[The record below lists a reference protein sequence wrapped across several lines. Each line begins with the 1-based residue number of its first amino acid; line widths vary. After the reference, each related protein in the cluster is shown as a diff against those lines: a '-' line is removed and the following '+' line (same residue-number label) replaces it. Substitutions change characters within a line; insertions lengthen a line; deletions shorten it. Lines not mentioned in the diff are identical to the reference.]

1 MKHPLSEKNQ
11 PTHNN
16 LVSKGSEPDLI
27 PCTKFECMLLKK
39 ILCILPLFF
48 LLVLT
53 TTAQK
58 MNQYYKQWKKV
69 DSLMNQSGLTESALK
84 EVNKIYELAKKEKNE
99 PQQVKALTYRL
110 ALKGAKLEEEE
121 STSTGL
127 ADLEK
132 EIAATTGNTRAILQ
146 SLAASAYNQTYNN
159 LRWRIRSRSATV
171 NFVKTDVN
179 TWSADDFHKK
189 ISELYLASL
198 SSEKQL
204 QQTKLES
211 YDALIRKG
219 NVRYL
224 RPTLFDLLAHRAL
237 DYFKSDDRNITR
249 PAYLFEINQPEALAD
264 VNSFVNAKFQ
274 TKDEQSNQFKAL
286 QIFQRL
292 LQFHL
297 NDAKPDA
304 LVDADI
310 DRIEFVHS
318 YGTMPNKD
326 ELYLQ
331 SLDKIISKY
340 GNQPFSAQAFYL
352 KAVYYNSLANRY
364 NGLTDTAHR
373 FENVKA
379 VSVINQVLENKTASE
394 GRANSY
400 NLLQQIKRP
409 ALRMQAEIVNLPAQ
423 NFRALVTFRNITNL
437 QARIIKVDEKKSEDL
452 EGNQWDEKYWKK
464 LVSMPAFKTFVQK
477 LPDTKDY
484 QEHTTEIPVA
494 GLPVGRYI
502 LLVSPDDFTL
512 GKPIAAQHFYVSNL
526 AYISSEHNHHVLNRQ
541 SGEPVARAAVQI
553 WNRYYDYKAGKYQER
568 KGEQFV
574 TDQYGAFTVAK
585 SKTRDDNQYRIELT
599 TAEDHLAIQEYQYNG
614 NYNPYDNKTK
624 EYQSTFLFTDRA
636 IYRPGQIIYVKGIM
650 VNRTTEGNRS
660 NIITNRATVLNLV
673 DANGQKV
680 SSVPVTSNAYGSYNA
695 RFTLPTGLLN
705 GNFRIVDTLT
715 NSDVN
720 FSVEEYKR
728 PKFEV
733 SIAQPTGTY
742 RLNETI
748 TVEGLAK
755 AYAGN
760 NIDGAAVN
768 YRVVRRTVYPF
779 YYDYYMPKIW
789 PPASRDEVEITNGTA
804 TTDVNGKFKVSFTAQ
819 PDNSVDK
826 KSMPQFVYE
835 VSADVTDIN
844 GETRSGNTSVS
855 VAYQALV
862 LRIDAAKELAADSL
876 SSLKVFSSNLNGA
889 HEKSSVTLNAYP
901 LMAPQRQF
909 RSRYW
914 SQPDQFVLSEEEF
927 HRLFPTDIYKDE
939 NLPAQWQRGASV
951 LNITDTTSAD
961 GKFAAGKLKLPA
973 GWYVIVVTTK
983 DKYGEEVKAEKYM
996 LLTAATDLR
1005 PDAYV
1010 EIETNRQSYEPGQSI
1025 QYAIKSN
1032 LGKAFI
1038 IRETIRKDDKSNK
1051 DFVTL
1056 AQNRQSYSIPVM
1068 EEDRGNIGV
1077 LLAFVKNNRFYTTS
1091 ETFAV
1096 PYTNKELKISYETFR
1111 DKTLPGSQE
1120 KWKVKISGSKNEK
1133 VAAEML
1139 TAMYDASLDQFAP
1152 HGWNTPSLYSMLY
1165 MNKSWNGRSNFT
1177 QVSGTFKEVSTE
1189 YASFSK
1195 EYDALETIW
1204 DQNGGGIPGA
1214 APKMANMR
1222 MKKGEMRE
1230 VAAAAPVAQESM
1242 AFANADRAVDQAA
1255 PAEGMMD
1262 SAAGNKAPSNQA
1274 QPQPAVRT
1282 NLNETA
1288 FFLPELQTD
1297 ADGNVEFTFTMPEAL
1312 TSWKW
1317 MIMAHTKEL
1326 AFGYSTR
1333 NVITQKEL
1341 MVQPNAPRFLRE
1353 GDRIDFST
1361 KIVNLSSTELSG
1373 QVKLLLIDPSTNQSV
1388 DGWFNNVMPNQYFT
1402 VAAGQSTPVSFSML
1416 IPYQY
1421 NRPLTYR
1428 IVAEG
1433 KGGEQSWSDGE
1444 EAILP
1449 VVSNRMLVTESM
1461 PLQVRGNGSK
1471 DFNFTKLLQSGNSE
1485 TLGHQ
1490 SLTVEYTTNP
1500 AWYAVQSLPYLME
1513 YPYECAEQ
1521 LFNRYYANA
1530 LATNIANS
1538 TPTLKATFERWKNTD
1553 TAALLS
1559 NLMKNEELK
1568 SVLLQETPWVL
1579 QAQDETKQKKQIGL
1593 LFDMVRMS
1601 SELQS
1606 SFNKLKDLQ
1615 SSNGGF
1621 VWFKGGPDDRYITQY
1636 IATGIGRLRHLKAL
1650 PATTDGMQSLIS
1662 TIVPYLD
1669 KKIKED
1675 YDYLVKNKVK
1685 LADNNLGYTQIQ
1697 YLYMRSFYPEF
1708 AIPAASKTAYDYY
1721 RKQSQQHWLKQSR
1734 YMQGMIAIALNRTG
1748 DKTVSKAIMASLK
1761 ENAIVNEEM
1770 GMYWKEASTG
1780 YGYYWYQAPIEK
1792 QALLIEA
1799 FKEVNN
1805 DTKAVEDAKT
1815 WLLKQKQTQNWRT
1828 TKATADAV
1836 YALLLQGN
1844 NWLASTPEVQVTLGT
1859 QTIRSTEHNQEA
1871 GTGYFKEVIEGSKVK
1886 PAMGNIK
1893 VTVSNAA
1900 NNAAPSWGAVYWQYF
1915 ENLDKITHAATPLN
1929 LQKKLFVEKNS
1940 ATGPVLQPVNEGDI
1954 LKVGDK
1960 IKVRIELRVDRDM
1973 EYVHMKDMR
1982 ASCMEPV
1989 NVLSGYRYQGGL
2001 GYYEST
2007 KDASTNFFFGYLRK
2021 GTWVF
2026 EYPMFVTHTGNFSNG
2041 ITTIQCMYAP
2051 EFTSHSEGVK
2061 VVVEK

>member
-1 MKHPLSEKNQ
+1 
-11 PTHNN
+11 
-16 LVSKGSEPDLI
+16 
-27 PCTKFECMLLKK
+27 MLLKK
-39 ILCILPLFF
+39 ILCILPLSF

-58 MNQYYKQWKKV
+58 MNQYDKQWKKV
-69 DSLMNQSGLTESALK
+69 DSLMNQSGLTESALR
-84 EVNKIYELAKKEKNE
+84 EVNKIYELAKKDKNE

-110 ALKGAKLEEEE
+110 ALKGSKMEEEE

-127 ADLEK
+127 AELEK
-132 EIAATTGNTRAILQ
+132 EMAVTTGNTRAILQ
-146 SLAASAYNQTYNN
+146 SLAANAYNQTYNN
-159 LRWRIRSRSATV
+159 LRWKLRNRSTTV

-198 SSEKQL
+198 SNEKQL
-204 QQTKLES
+204 QQTRLES

-224 RPTLFDLLAHRAL
+224 RPTLYDLLAHRAL
-237 DYFKSDDRNITR
+237 DYFKTDDRNITR
-249 PAYLFEINQPEALAD
+249 PAFLFEINQPEALAD
-264 VNSFVNAKFQ
+264 VNTFVHAKFQ

-286 QIFQRL
+286 QLFQRL

-310 DRIEFVHS
+310 DRIEFAHT

-326 ELYLQ
+326 ARYLQ
-331 SLDKIISKY
+331 SLDILISKY
-340 GNQPFSAQAFYL
+340 GNQPFSAQAWYL
-352 KAVYYNSLANRY
+352 KAAYYSGLADKYSRES
-364 NGLTDTAHR
+364 DTTHR
-373 FENVKA
+373 FGNVKA
-379 VSVINQVLENKTASE
+379 VSIINQVLENKTASE

-409 ALRMQAEIVNLPAQ
+409 VLRLQAEIVNLPSQ
-423 NFRALVTFRNITNL
+423 HFRALVTFRNITQL
-437 QARIIKVDEKKSEDL
+437 QARIIKVDEKKPDEL

-464 LVSMPAFKTFVQK
+464 LVSQPAFKTFIQK

-494 GLPVGRYI
+494 GLPVGKYI

-512 GKPIAAQHFYVSNL
+512 NKPIAAQHFYVSGL

-553 WNRYYDYKAGKYQER
+553 WNRYYDYKAGKYLER
-568 KGEQFV
+568 RGEQFV
-574 TDQYGAFTVAK
+574 TDQYGAFTVAR

-599 TAEDHLAIQEYQYNG
+599 TADDHLAIQEYQYNG
-614 NYNPYDNKTK
+614 NYNPYENGNK

-660 NIITNRATVLNLV
+660 NIITNRATVLDLM

-680 SSVPVTSNAYGSYNA
+680 GSMPVTSNAYGSYNV

-705 GNFRIVDTLT
+705 GYFRIVDTLT
-715 NSDVN
+715 KSEVN

-733 SIAQPTGTY
+733 SIQQPTGTY

-804 TTDVNGKFKVSFTAQ
+804 ITDANGKFKVSFTAQ
-819 PDNSVDK
+819 PDNSADK
-826 KSMPQFVYE
+826 KSMPQFVYQI
-835 VSADVTDIN
+835 SADVTDIN

-862 LRIDAAKELAADSL
+862 LNMEAAKELPADSL
-876 SSLKVFSSNLNGA
+876 SKLKVFSSNLNGV

-901 LMAPQRQF
+901 LIAPQRQF
-909 RSRYW
+909 RNRYW
-914 SQPDQFVLSEEEF
+914 AQPDEFVLSEEEF

-939 NLPAQWQRGASV
+939 NLPSRWQRGASV

-961 GKFAAGKLKLPA
+961 GKFASGKLKLPA
-973 GWYVIVVTTK
+973 GWYAIVVTTK
-983 DKYGEEVKAEKYM
+983 DKYGEEVKAEKYL

-1010 EIETNRQSYEPGQSI
+1010 EIETNRQSYEPGQAI

-1032 LGKAFI
+1032 MGKAFI
-1038 IRETIRKDDKSNK
+1038 IRETIRKDDKTNK

-1056 AQNRQSYSIPVM
+1056 AQNRQSYTIPVM
-1068 EEDRGNIGV
+1068 EDDRGNIGV
-1077 LLAFVKNNRFYTTS
+1077 LIAVVKNNRFYTTS

-1096 PYTNKELKISYETFR
+1096 PYSNKELKIAYETFR

-1152 HGWNTPSLYSMLY
+1152 HEWNTPSLYSMLY
-1165 MNKSWNGRSNFT
+1165 LNRSWNGRSNFT
-1177 QVSGTFKEVSTE
+1177 QVNGLFKEVNTD
-1189 YASFSK
+1189 YASFTK
-1195 EYDALETIW
+1195 EYDELETVW
-1204 DQNGGGIPGA
+1204 DQYGGGMPGSV
-1214 APKMANMR
+1214 PRRANMM

-1230 VAAAAPVAQESM
+1230 VAAAAPVSQDMAYFNGNTEGLSTKTITKQGDMTVRGEEIQKQEDSSGG
-1242 AFANADRAVDQAA
+1242 NA
-1255 PAEGMMD
+1255 PA
-1262 SAAGNKAPSNQA
+1262 A
-1274 QPQPAVRT
+1274 QPAVRT

-1288 FFLPELQTD
+1288 FFLPGLQTD

-1326 AFGYSTR
+1326 AFGYSTKK
-1333 NVITQKEL
+1333 VITQKEL

-1388 DGWFNNVMPNQYFT
+1388 DGWFNNVMPNQFFT

-1428 IVAEG
+1428 VVAEG
-1433 KGGEQSWSDGE
+1433 KGGDQSWSDGE
-1444 EAILP
+1444 EAMLP
-1449 VVSNRMLVTESM
+1449 VVSNRMLVTESL

-1471 DFNFTKLLQSGNSE
+1471 DFSFAKLLQSSNSE

-1490 SLTVEYTTNP
+1490 SLTVEFTTNP

-1530 LATNIANS
+1530 LATNIAHS

-1601 SELQS
+1601 TELQS
-1606 SFNKLKDLQ
+1606 SFNKLKELQ

-1636 IATGIGRLRHLKAL
+1636 IATGIGRLRQLKAL
-1650 PATTDGMQSLIS
+1650 PAGTDGMQSLIS
-1662 TIVPYLD
+1662 SIVPYLD

-1675 YDYLVKNKVK
+1675 YDNLVKHKVK

-1721 RKQSQQHWLKQSR
+1721 RKQSQQFWLKQSR

-1748 DKTVSKAIMASLK
+1748 NKTVSKAIMASLK

-1770 GMYWKEASTG
+1770 GMYWKEGGAG

-1805 DTKAVEDAKT
+1805 DTQAVENAKT

-1844 NWLASTPEVQVTLGT
+1844 NWLASTPEVQVTLGNH
-1859 QTIRSTEHNQEA
+1859 TIKSNEQNQEA

-1893 VTVSNAA
+1893 VSVSNAA
-1900 NNAAPSWGAVYWQYF
+1900 NSAAPSWGAVYWQYF

-1929 LQKKLFVEKNS
+1929 LQKKLFIEKNS
-1940 ATGPVLQPVNEGDI
+1940 ATGPVLTPVNEGDI
-1954 LKVGDK
+1954 IKVGDK

-2007 KDASTNFFFGYLRK
+2007 RDASTNFFFGYLRK

-2026 EYPMFVTHTGNFSNG
+2026 EYPMFVTHTGTFSNG